1 MSNAFAALI
10 WWVVPAAGLIG
21 ALGYVLWVTKFQ
33 GKFQQETQRSV
44 GQFQRF
50 QDSLRDSQARDVA
63 EDRVSFRFLIG
74 CLLPSPSLMQSAMSG
89 HGTDRS
95 PGRMW
100 RPPVRSPT
108 SLGRLA
114 SLPTPLPRCPPH
126 TSM

>member
-63 EDRVSFRFLIG
+63 TGGAIIATTAAAS
-74 CLLPSPSLMQSAMSG
+74 
-89 HGTDRS
+89 GTDDDNGA
-95 PGRMW
+95 PGFND
-100 RPPVRSPT
+100 VSSFDT
-108 SLGRLA
+108 GSFDSGSFDA
-114 SLPTPLPRCPPH
+114 GS
-126 TSM
+126 SN